1 MARCKELERMHLV
14 HNKHED
20 LRSLKKKREEI
31 INVKT
36 IK

>member
-1 MARCKELERMHLV
+1 MARCKELERMYLI
-14 HNKHED
+14 HNKHENI
-20 LRSLKKKREEI
+20 RSLKKKREEV